1 MNDTQSVT
9 CAFAGSADETLPE
22 TEIEAHAKRF
32 KALSNPVRL
41 PIIDLIYHGGGELC
55 GFEITE
61 FFDLTQPTLSH
72 HLKVLREA
80 GLIQSRRDG
89 TFVYHRL
96 RSEAFA
102 SLEALN
108 GRFRAPERSSEER
121 FIACIEA

>member
-1 MNDTQSVT
+1 MNDSQTVT
-9 CAFAGSADETLPE
+9 CACGGSAHETLPE
-22 TEIEAHAKRF
+22 REIEAHAKRF

-41 PIIDLIYHGGGELC
+41 RIVDLIYHGGGELC
-55 GFEITE
+55 VCEITE

-108 GRFRAPERSSEER
+108 GRFRAPEVSSEER
-121 FIACIEA
+121 SLAVS

>member
-1 MNDTQSVT
+1 MNATETVT
-9 CAFAGSADETLPE
+9 CACGGTPHETLPAD
-22 TEIEAHAKRF
+22 EIETHVQRL
-32 KALSNPVRL
+32 KALSNSVRL
-41 PIIDLIYHGGGELC
+41 RIVDLIYHGGGELC
-55 GFEITE
+55 VCEITE

-96 RSEAFA
+96 RPEAFA

-108 GRFRAPERSSEER
+108 GRFRTPEASSSESVPT
-121 FIACIEA
+121 

>member
-1 MNDTQSVT
+1 MKSTETVT
-9 CAFAGSADETLPE
+9 CACGGTPHETLPPD
-22 TEIEAHAKRF
+22 EIDTHVKRF
-32 KALSNPVRL
+32 KALANEVRL
-41 PIIDLIYHGGGELC
+41 RIVDLIYHGGGELC
-55 GFEITE
+55 VCEITE

-96 RSEAFA
+96 RPEAFS

-108 GRFRAPERSSEER
+108 KRFRMPEASAKESVT
-121 FIACIEA
+121 A